1 MFIKFKL
8 FFSLILFYHLSFAQ
22 IDVLKNISN
31 KANTLIS
38 SEKLHTDNDIANG
51 LTQALKFSAVKSCK
65 KASMVNGFLL
75 NDNIKIPFPK
85 EINHVKKACLKLGL
99 SSLVS
104 DFEIKMNKTAELVSN
119 DAAEIIV
126 EVILSLRFK
135 DALQILNGDDNAATR
150 YLRENSSKDL
160 YSSFFPNVQQQINN
174 TGVQKKID
182 IILKKYNKIPLVKKV
197 DFDLANY
204 ITLKTIDGIF
214 YLISENEKEIRNNPK
229 ARTTELLK
237 KIFK

>member
-8 FFSLILFYHLSFAQ
+8 FFSLILFHHFSFAQ

-38 SEKLHTDNDIANG
+38 SEKLHADNDIANG
-51 LTQALKFSAVKSCK
+51 LTQALKLSVIKSCN

-104 DFEIKMNKTAELVSN
+104 DFEMKMNKTAELVSN

-126 EVILSLRFK
+126 EVVLSLRFK

-150 YLRENSSKDL
+150 YLRENSSKKL
-160 YSSFFPNVQQQINN
+160 YSSFFPNVQKQINN

-182 IILKKYNKIPLVKKV
+182 IILSKYNKIPLVKKV

-204 ITLKTIDGIF
+204 ITLETIDGIF
-214 YLISENEKEIRNNPK
+214 YLISENEKEIRSNPK